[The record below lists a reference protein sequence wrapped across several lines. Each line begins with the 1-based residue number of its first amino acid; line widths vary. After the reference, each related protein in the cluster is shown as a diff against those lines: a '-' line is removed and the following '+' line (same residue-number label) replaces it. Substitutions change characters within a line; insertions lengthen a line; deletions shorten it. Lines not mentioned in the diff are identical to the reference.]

1 MQMPMVAIL
10 CFKAIRNHNLFF
22 TVTAQTEIDAVKIW
36 QKIQILLSTII
47 STIAWQIPSQI

>member
-1 MQMPMVAIL
+1 MPMVAIL

>member
-22 TVTAQTEIDAVKIW
+22 TVTEQTEIDAVKIW
-36 QKIQILLSTII
+36 QKMQIWLSTIK
-47 STIAWQIPSQI
+47 QPLLERFPPK